1 MIKALYILLGTLT
14 LGLGLL
20 GIVLPL
26 LPTTPM
32 LLLTTYFWAKG
43 SPRFHNWFIQTWL
56 YKKYLEDFVETRAMT
71 LGQKLRLLIFVDIM
85 LLFPFFTMPTL
96 LMRTIIIILVIT
108 KYWYFF
114 TQIKTIKKELN
125 HDLKTS
131 NIR

>member
-1 MIKALYILLGTLT
+1 MIKVFYIILGTLT

-43 SPRFHNWFIQTWL
+43 SPRFHNWFIQTRI
-56 YKKYLEDFVETRAMT
+56 YKKYLEEFITTRAMT
-71 LGQKLRLLIFVDIM
+71 LGQKLRLLLFVDVM
-85 LLFPFFTMPTL
+85 LLFPFFSVPTL
-96 LMRTIIIILVIT
+96 LMRTTIAILVVT

-114 TQIKTIKKELN
+114 TQIKTIKKEL
-125 HDLKTS
+125 L
-131 NIR
+131 